1 MKQRKI
7 TLVFDSQTTK
17 NPQTLTINASDDAFI
32 TTINGNNEDIC
43 LVVNVPIKKQDLL
56 DEYLYKLKKTNC
68 TFIKDVCI
76 PNYESIL
83 IDGDI
88 IIVFN
93 Q

>member
-1 MKQRKI
+1 MKTNKI
-7 TLVFDSQTTK
+7 TLVLDSQTTK
-17 NPQTLTINASDDAFI
+17 NPKTLTINANDGVFI
-32 TTINGNNEDIC
+32 TTINGNDEDIC

-68 TFIKDVCI
+68 AFIKDVCV

-83 IDGDI
+83 IQGDI
-88 IIVFN
+88 IVVFN

>member
-1 MKQRKI
+1 MKQEKI
-7 TLVFDSQTTK
+7 TLVFDSQTTNVPK
-17 NPQTLTINASDDAFI
+17 TLTINANDGVYI
-32 TTINGNNEDIC
+32 TTINGNDEDIF
-43 LVVNVPIKKQDLL
+43 LAINVPIKEQDLL

-68 TFIKDVCI
+68 DFIKDVCV

-83 IDGDI
+83 IQGDI

>member
-1 MKQRKI
+1 MKTKKI

-17 NPQTLTINASDDAFI
+17 NPKTLTINASDGAFI
-32 TTINGNNEDIC
+32 TTINGNDEDIC
-43 LVVNVPIKKQDLL
+43 LVVNVPIKKQELL

-68 TFIKDVCI
+68 VFIKDVCV

-83 IDGDI
+83 IQGDI
-88 IIVFN
+88 VVVFN